1 MQPRFDVPSCLTIWR
16 DYLKFYVEEKVKLKK
31 ALKGQQTC
39 LTTDTWTSIQN
50 INYIFLTAL

>member
-39 LTTDTWTSIQN
+39 LTTDT
-50 INYIFLTAL
+50 